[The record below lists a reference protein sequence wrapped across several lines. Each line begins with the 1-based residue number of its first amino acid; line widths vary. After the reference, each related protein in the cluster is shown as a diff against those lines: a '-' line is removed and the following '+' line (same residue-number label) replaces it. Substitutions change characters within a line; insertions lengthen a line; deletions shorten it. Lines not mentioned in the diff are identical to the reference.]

1 MRIDSFAFG
10 TATVDGVEFG
20 SDLLILPPVVIAS
33 WWRQKGHSVAM
44 SDLEGVAVY
53 RPDVLVVG
61 SGVSGMMKVPES
73 TIRELESLDI
83 RVEIYATGE
92 AVERFNDL
100 VEEGEKVAAAVHL
113 TC

>member
-1 MRIDSFAFG
+1 
-10 TATVDGVEFG
+10 
-20 SDLLILPPVVIAS
+20 
-33 WWRQKGHSVAM
+33 M
-44 SDLEGVAVY
+44 SDLEDVAVY
-53 RPDVLVVG
+53 GPDVLVVG
-61 SGVSGMMKVPES
+61 SGVSGMMKIPES